1 MVVAR
6 THSLPWLTGF
16 LSPRSVHRD
25 TCDNRMTCS
34 TSSASSLDTSAQF
47 QENNGQ
53 MQSTRWDEQ
62 QKVFALEQVCG
73 VFRVDLGQMRSLRL
87 FFRYWVLVCEPCV
100 NCM

>member
-1 MVVAR
+1 MSCGAF
-6 THSLPWLTGF
+6 F
-16 LSPRSVHRD
+16 LHVLVCRD

-87 FFRYWVLVCEPCV
+87 FFR
-100 NCM
+100 

>member
-1 MVVAR
+1 MVIACKC
-6 THSLPWLTGF
+6 SLLWLMSCGAFF
-16 LSPRSVHRD
+16 LHALVCRD

-87 FFRYWVLVCEPCV
+87 FFR
-100 NCM
+100 